1 MASTRTRSLLAG
13 GAALLLLCLVVGV
26 LYALGV
32 PPFEEKKG
40 EIKASEVC
48 RTLGSPADST
58 AALKRVLPDKS
69 SYSFDDDITD
79 RRYDDTDFSYET
91 SCFVNGDGKQ
101 LVAATAE
108 MVRYD
113 KADDWVKDVV
123 ENHVPASSVKPF
135 PAGDKAIASDRVAAV
150 YLPCTARGF
159 GRHLSVVVQLKQRGS
174 ASDGQLREGL
184 ISLAR
189 NAALF
194 AHDEAKCD
202 APSKVT
208 S

>member
-1 MASTRTRSLLAG
+1 MASTRTRPLLAG
-13 GAALLLLCLVVGV
+13 GAALLLLCLVGGV
-26 LYALGV
+26 LYALGI
-32 PPFEEKKG
+32 PPFEKKKG

-48 RTLGSPADST
+48 RTLGSPVGSA
-58 AALKRVLPDKS
+58 AALKRILPDKP
-69 SYSFDDDITD
+69 SYSFDDDVTD
-79 RRYDDTDFSYET
+79 RRIDDRDFSYAT
-91 SCFVNGDGKQ
+91 SCFVNGGGRQ

-108 MVRYD
+108 MLQYD
-113 KADDWVKDVV
+113 KAADWVEDVV
-123 ENHVPASSVKPF
+123 KDHVPASSVEPF
-135 PAGDKAIASDRVAAV
+135 PAGDKAIASDRVAAI

-174 ASDGQLREGL
+174 APDDQLREGL

-202 APSKVT
+202 APSKVA